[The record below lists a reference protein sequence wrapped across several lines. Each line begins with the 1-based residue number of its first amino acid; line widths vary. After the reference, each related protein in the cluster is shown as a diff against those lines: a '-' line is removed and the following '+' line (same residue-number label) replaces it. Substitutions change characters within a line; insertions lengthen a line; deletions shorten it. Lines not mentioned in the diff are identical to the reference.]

1 MFSDGNVLPKSIYEL
16 YLLSHFICNNSTKIL
31 VRVEILVDVANEIS
45 MQADEV
51 HILTEISMRWEPWEN
66 ALIFF

>member
-1 MFSDGNVLPKSIYEL
+1 MLE
-16 YLLSHFICNNSTKIL
+16 KIL